1 MKDNKI
7 LKVSKIVGLTIF
19 YIIIAFLFL
28 FSVSTLA
35 RKSNDQVPN
44 LFGLGYLAVE
54 SDSMVGDNKDS
65 FDKGDLIFV
74 RVLSK
79 KDKDN
84 LDITTLYNAGDP
96 NKSKIVTFYDRQ
108 IDALNTH
115 RVVGVEANRLIT
127 QGDNVDEV
135 DSIRITAND
144 IVGIY
149 NGKIPNVGSA
159 ISFMLTPVGFGIIVV
174 LPFVLL
180 LLYHGIMIAKNV
192 FIVREDKLREE
203 LKRELAKEKDE

>member
-115 RVVGVEANRLIT
+115 RVVGVEGNRLIT

-135 DSIRITAND
+135 DSVRITAND

>member
-115 RVVGVEANRLIT
+115 RVVGVEGNRLIT

>member
-1 MKDNKI
+1 MKDNKVF
-7 LKVSKIVGLTIF
+7 KVSKIVGLTIF

-54 SDSMVGDNKDS
+54 SDSMAGDNKNS

-74 RVLSK
+74 KVLSK
-79 KDKDN
+79 KDQDD
-84 LDITTLYNAGDP
+84 LDITTLYNATDP

-108 IDALNTH
+108 INALNTH
-115 RVVGVEANRLIT
+115 RVVGVDGNRLIT
-127 QGDNVDEV
+127 QGDNADEA

-144 IVGIY
+144 VVGVY
-149 NGKIPNVGSA
+149 SGKISNVGSV
-159 ISFMLTPVGFGIIVV
+159 ISFMLTPLGFGLIVV

-180 LLYHGIMIAKNV
+180 LIYNGIMIAKNV
-192 FIVREDKLREE
+192 FKAREDKLREE
-203 LKRELAKEKDE
+203 LKRELAKEKEE